1 MQRRRAI
8 PSWIPTLA
16 VAVALYWLVSYT
28 SASARITPYWYNVIQ
43 LAGIAAVSALG
54 LNLIYGFN
62 GQFSLGHVGF
72 YAIGAYGSAL
82 ITKDFVTKWSGGQ
95 VGALSW
101 IIAGQVGVLAV
112 LFVAQRIR
120 LGAIRKALQGAL
132 DQFMKSHESWMIVT
146 LVSLVLVAFS
156 VAVGVALAWGLQRGL
171 VFALGGLAALPEKA
185 AQSIVF
191 VLALVNGG
199 TMAALIAYLVG
210 LPLLRLSSDYFG
222 IATLGLA
229 IMVYTALQNSDMVIE
244 TMKGARGMVAIP
256 RWTTWSWVFVV
267 LCLSVIVMRNL
278 IWSSQGR
285 AIMSVRE
292 DEIASRLMGIDI
304 AQQKATAFA
313 IGGFFAGVA
322 GGLYAHLFGFLH
334 PSTFSFV
341 KGFDPLI
348 IIVFGGLGSMTGTIV
363 ASALFALVIEGLR
376 VVLPQ
381 GFEDW
386 RFVIYPVW
394 LLIIMLVRQQ
404 GLLGTTE
411 WGWLRAPLPPE
422 RDVAAPVPV
431 VSPAGA
437 GGTEEA

>member
-267 LCLSVIVMRNL
+267 LCLSV
-278 IWSSQGR
+278 
-285 AIMSVRE
+285 
-292 DEIASRLMGIDI
+292 
-304 AQQKATAFA
+304 
-313 IGGFFAGVA
+313 VA
-322 GGLYAHLFGFLH
+322 
-334 PSTFSFV
+334 
-341 KGFDPLI
+341 
-348 IIVFGGLGSMTGTIV
+348 M
-363 ASALFALVIEGLR
+363 
-376 VVLPQ
+376 
-381 GFEDW
+381 
-386 RFVIYPVW
+386 
-394 LLIIMLVRQQ
+394 
-404 GLLGTTE
+404 
-411 WGWLRAPLPPE
+411 
-422 RDVAAPVPV
+422 
-431 VSPAGA
+431 
-437 GGTEEA
+437 

>member
-386 RFVIYPVW
+386 RFVIYPVL